1 MEKLDREDLVV
12 RDRSETR
19 GNSEKL
25 KKSACRKDIK
35 KYSFPTRSIGT
46 WNELDEETV
55 CAKKNNNNNLKPNWT
70 ISVIKTG
77 QHKPR
82 APAKMEMLG
91 VRAQTLEENGAVS
104 EPVVVEM
111 VQGALEHSNATIG
124 VSISGIAGP
133 GGGSA
138 EKPVGTVC
146 FAFADKQD
154 WLLVETMHFDGDR
167 AQIREQAVFHAL
179 SRFHQHLAEKI

>member
-1 MEKLDREDLVV
+1 MSAEGITSMERTIQLSAELGILLAQHGQVMTTAESCTGGGVATAITDIAGSSGWLDRAFV
-12 RDRSETR
+12 T
-19 GNSEKL
+19 
-25 KKSACRKDIK
+25 
-35 KYSFPTRSIGT
+35 YS
-46 WNELDEETV
+46 NE
-55 CAKKNNNNNLKPNWT
+55 
-70 ISVIKTG
+70 
-77 QHKPR
+77 
-82 APAKMEMLG
+82 AKMEMLG
-91 VRAQTLEENGAVS
+91 VCAQTLEVNGAVS

-133 GGGSA
+133 GGGST

-167 AQIREQAVFHAL
+167 AKVREQAVFHAL
-179 SRFHQHLAEKI
+179 TRIHQHLAEKN